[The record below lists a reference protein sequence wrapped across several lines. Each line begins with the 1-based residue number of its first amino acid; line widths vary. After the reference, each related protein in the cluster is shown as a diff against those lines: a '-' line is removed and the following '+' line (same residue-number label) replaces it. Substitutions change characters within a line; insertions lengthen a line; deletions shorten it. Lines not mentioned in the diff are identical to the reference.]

1 MTEFL
6 QVQPTVQNRWR
17 ALILLGR
24 NTAAYKFA
32 LADALLQGD
41 VGDSDLLRIDE
52 LALPFA
58 QSLSNH
64 VAAAPKQGSTGL
76 NRAMQSACEDFNAGS
91 ISDEQLRTIACHHG
105 FGDVIDAF
113 HVLGGRAIEEPF
125 FIDERKESKGIR
137 LTDHFYALVNAV
149 EREDLGRE
157 VDARWRTVETG
168 WALGVNAGL
177 VEFERE
183 TGTLSLRS
191 GDRRLA
197 LRSCCATL
205 NGYQKGKCFY
215 CFAPIS
221 VEAGPNCAD
230 VDHFFP
236 WALRSRFA
244 NADGIWNLVLACQAC
259 NRGRGGKFDAIP
271 SIDLLE
277 RLNRRNEFY
286 VDSKHKLGTT
296 IMAQTGR
303 TSAARRSHLQQA
315 FADLTYVRIHHWM
328 PDPRAEPA
336 L

>member
-32 LADALLQGD
+32 LADALLSGD
-41 VGDSDLLRIDE
+41 FADTDLVKIDE

-58 QSLSNH
+58 QSLSKH

-76 NRAMQSACEDFNAGS
+76 NRAMQSACENFNAGLV
-91 ISDEQLRTIACHHG
+91 SDEQLRAIACRHG

-113 HVLGGRAIEEPF
+113 HMLGGQAIEQPF
-125 FIDERKESKGIR
+125 FIDERRESKAIR
-137 LTDHFYALVNAV
+137 LTDHLYTLLDTA
-149 EREDLGRE
+149 ERKDLARE
-157 VDARWRTVETG
+157 VDARWRVVETA

-177 VEFERE
+177 VDFERE

-221 VEAGPNCAD
+221 IESGSNCAD

-236 WALRSRFA
+236 WALRLRFA

-259 NRGRGGKFDAIP
+259 NRGAGGKFDAIP
-271 SIDLLE
+271 NIDLLE
-277 RLNRRNEFY
+277 RLHRRNEFY
-286 VDSKHKLGTT
+286 VESKHKLGAT
-296 IMAQTGR
+296 IIAQTGK
-303 TSAARRSHLQQA
+303 TAAARRSHLQQA
-315 FADLTYVRIHHWM
+315 FADLTYARIHHWM
-328 PDPRAEPA
+328 PDLRAEPA
-336 L
+336 F